1 MSEVGFVRAV
11 VNGRRCH
18 WRGVLDIGIRHSAVF
33 WTWSPYLQSS
43 KGSQN
48 FNNVRSLLWMT
59 HLFVATDQN
68 RSLDSLKRRVKIS
81 PPVQEILSTALL
93 SVQCGPHRSP
103 FVLTLCPNKKSRL
116 NQVAHVMKHGR
127 RHSRQQIAGKN
138 LSRS

>member
-18 WRGVLDIGIRHSAVF
+18 WRGVLDIGTHSQRYSGAGLRIYGRARDPK
-33 WTWSPYLQSS
+33 SY
-43 KGSQN
+43 N
-48 FNNVRSLLWMT
+48 IRSLLRMT

-68 RSLDSLKRRVKIS
+68 RGLDSLGRRVKVS
-81 PPVQEILSTALL
+81 PPIQEILSTALL
-93 SVQCGPHRSP
+93 SVRCGPHRSP

-127 RHSRQQIAGKN
+127 RHSRQQTAGKK